1 MLGRVITCNHGQ
13 NTMEKTLTTS
23 KSFKPKLNIKQK
35 KNKKQKKKEKKE
47 KVFQFTEHFHGE

>member
-23 KSFKPKLNIKQK
+23 KSFKPKLNTKQK
-35 KNKKQKKKEKKE
+35 KEKKQKKKEKKE

>member
-35 KNKKQKKKEKKE
+35 KKKKKKKKEKKE

>member
-1 MLGRVITCNHGQ
+1 
-13 NTMEKTLTTS
+13 MEKTLTTS